1 MLLYLIYMIMPVLV
15 VYGLGGEGVQLGEE
29 GGSGQIQ
36 LLAVDVEVLGNSQL
50 YPVLQ
55 FKKKVFCG

>member
-1 MLLYLIYMIMPVLV
+1 MIMPVLV

-29 GGSGQIQ
+29 GRSGQIQ
-36 LLAVDVEVLGNSQL
+36 LLAVDVEVLGYSQL

-55 FKKKVFCG
+55 FKKKYFVVYL